1 MLNLKT
7 IEFRNEF
14 AWILI
19 AVLVSAVIS
28 LFLSLQLGFMMLIFL
43 AAAWWVWEYPEEGF
57 LWFILVAPILPML
70 KITQTIGTT
79 TLIKDVI
86 ILTLFL
92 KTFLWPLITKRLSY
106 RRNVFVIPILILLGW
121 TAFETLRADS
131 LVLGILRARD
141 ITLYM
146 FLYFGVLYLPH
157 NREIMKTRVKWA
169 IAGLIVIMMLGVYQ
183 WFFAVDSTVLRFDPV
198 RNIWIPRLS
207 SVMAHPSIFGQYLVT
222 AALLA
227 LAGIAQYKKSRIG
240 VAWLALFVALLPLIF
255 ITYSRAV
262 WIGLV
267 SGVALMFLVFVG
279 YEVMYRMRKRTIVKS
294 VLVGAGILI
303 LVSVVML
310 KFTPVGL
317 YVRSAIDPSY
327 GSNEERLEFMARL
340 IGPITNTEAMIGKGL
355 GDVLAQNFREVDL
368 GVYDIASGSS
378 RSVQLTKN
386 RTLVDNQY
394 LKSFV
399 ETGLVGLLIYA
410 LLFWV
415 FLKSAVTM
423 FRGSTSKHTSKHSLV
438 VKLWGVGFLAA
449 FVVQGLF
456 IDIWDIFP
464 TNALFWIVAALVS
477 VSVDMGL
484 VGGVKQE
491 QAVG

>member
-1 MLNLKT
+1 MLNVKT
-7 IEFRNEF
+7 IDFRNEF
-14 AWILI
+14 ACILI
-19 AVLVSAVIS
+19 AVLVSAFIS
-28 LFLSLQLGFMMLIFL
+28 FFLSFQLGFFMLLFL
-43 AAAWWVWEYPEEGF
+43 AAAWWVWEHPEPGF
-57 LWFILVAPILPML
+57 LLLLLIAPVLPML
-70 KITQTIGTT
+70 KITQSIGTA

-92 KTFLWPLITKRLSY
+92 KTFLWPLLTKKLPY
-106 RRNVFVIPILILLGW
+106 RRNVFVFPILILLAW

-157 NREIMKTRVKWA
+157 SKQIMKERVRWV
-169 IAGLIVIMMLGVYQ
+169 IAGLITIMCLGIYQ
-183 WFFAVDSTVLRFDPV
+183 WFFAADSTVMRYDPV
-198 RNIWIPRLS
+198 REIWIPRLS
-207 SVMAHPSIFGQYLVT
+207 SAMAHPSIFGQYLVT

-227 LAGIAQYKKSRIG
+227 LAFITRYKKSKQGLI
-240 VAWLALFVALLPLIF
+240 WSILFIALLPLIF

-267 SGVALMFLVFVG
+267 VGGGLMLLVYIGQEIIHRISKKTLIKSALIFIGVIVLGSTLV
-279 YEVMYRMRKRTIVKS
+279 
-294 VLVGAGILI
+294 
-303 LVSVVML
+303 L
-310 KFTPVGL
+310 KFTPVGI

-327 GSNEERLEFMARL
+327 GSNEERLVFVARL
-340 IGPITNTEAMIGKGL
+340 IGPLTNTEALIGKGL
-355 GDVLAQNFREVDL
+355 GDVLTQNFREVDL
-368 GVYDIASGSS
+368 EIYDIASGSS

-394 LKSFV
+394 IKSFV

-415 FLKSAVTM
+415 FFKSAITE
-423 FRGSTSKHTSKHSLV
+423 FRDSPSYIKII
-438 VKLWGVGFLAA
+438 KLWGVGFLAA

-456 IDIWDIFP
+456 IDIWDVFP
-464 TNALFWIVAALVS
+464 TNALFWIVAALMS
-477 VSVDMGL
+477 VSADKGL
-484 VGGVKQE
+484 VNKTT
-491 QAVG
+491 